1 MEWYNILALIVGA
14 LGGVG
19 GLISIYKARPEKESI
34 VVKNMKEMLDE
45 AHKLFD
51 EIKQERDSISTEFS
65 EYKTETDAKF
75 ISFESRLNAAESETL
90 GLKATILRGYA
101 CKYPDSPELC
111 PVLQEYEKKHL
122 CDGCNCKE
130 A

>member
-51 EIKQERDSISTEFS
+51 GIKKERDSIIAEFDS
-65 EYKTETDAKF
+65 YKKETDAKF
-75 ISFESRLNAAESETL
+75 VSFEKRLNDAENETL
-90 GLKATILRGYA
+90 GLRAVILRGYA
-101 CKYPDSPELC
+101 CKYPDNPELC
-111 PVLQEYEKKHL
+111 PVLMEYEKKHQ
-122 CDGCNCKE
+122 CDACVNQ
-130 A
+130 

>member
-51 EIKQERDSISTEFS
+51 EIKQERDAISNEFS

-75 ISFESRLNAAESETL
+75 ISFETRLNAAESETL

-101 CKYPDSPELC
+101 CKYPDKPELC
-111 PVLQEYEKKHL
+111 PVLMEYEKKHH
-122 CDGCNCKE
+122 CDACVNQ
-130 A
+130 